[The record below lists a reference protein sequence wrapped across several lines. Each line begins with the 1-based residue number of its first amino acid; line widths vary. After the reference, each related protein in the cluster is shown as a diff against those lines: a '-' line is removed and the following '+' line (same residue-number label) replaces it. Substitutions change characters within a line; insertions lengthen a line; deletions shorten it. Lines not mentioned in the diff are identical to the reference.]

1 MKITNKVLCGA
12 MVISLSAIVY
22 AQTPTATSSMPDET
36 SGMMT
41 HLPPSKKA
49 IRSQNKALARQVE
62 HVLRRTKGLEDSD
75 IVAFA
80 MAQTGEVILAG
91 VISDQSEES
100 IATEA
105 ATKVPGV
112 KSVTSK
118 LTMREVGN

>member
-1 MKITNKVLCGA
+1 MKNTNKVLCGA

-36 SGMMT
+36 SGMT

-91 VISDQSEES
+91 VITDQSEES

-105 ATKVPGV
+105 AAKVPGV

-118 LTMREVGN
+118 LTMHEAGR

>member
-12 MVISLSAIVY
+12 MVISLWAVVY

-36 SGMMT
+36 SGMT

-91 VISDQSEES
+91 VISEQSEES

-105 ATKVPGV
+105 AAKVPGV

-118 LTMREVGN
+118 LTMREAGQ

>member
-36 SGMMT
+36 AEMT

-49 IRSQNKALARQVE
+49 IRSQNKALAKQVE
-62 HVLRRTKGLEDSD
+62 HVLRKTKGLEDSD

-91 VISDQSEES
+91 VITDQSKET

-105 ATKVPGV
+105 AAKVPGV

-118 LTMREVGN
+118 LTMREAGR

>member
-12 MVISLSAIVY
+12 MVISLSAVVY

-36 SGMMT
+36 SEMT

-91 VISDQSEES
+91 VITDQSEES

-105 ATKVPGV
+105 AAKVPGV

-118 LTMREVGN
+118 LTMREAGR

>member
-12 MVISLSAIVY
+12 MVISLSAVVY

-36 SGMMT
+36 SGMT

-91 VISDQSEES
+91 VITDQSEES

-105 ATKVPGV
+105 AAKVPGV

-118 LTMREVGN
+118 LIMREAGR

>member
-22 AQTPTATSSMPDET
+22 AQTPTSTSSMPDET
-36 SGMMT
+36 SGMT

-62 HVLRRTKGLEDSD
+62 HVLRRTKGLEESD

-91 VISDQSEES
+91 VITDQSEEG

-105 ATKVPGV
+105 AAKVPGV

-118 LTMREVGN
+118 LTMREAGR

>member
-12 MVISLSAIVY
+12 MVISLSAVVY

-36 SGMMT
+36 SGMT

-62 HVLRRTKGLEDSD
+62 HVLRRTKGLEESD

-91 VISDQSEES
+91 VITDQSEES

-105 ATKVPGV
+105 AAKVPGV

-118 LTMREVGN
+118 LTMREAGR

>member
-36 SGMMT
+36 AEMT

-49 IRSQNKALARQVE
+49 MRSQNKALAKQVE
-62 HVLRRTKGLEDSD
+62 HVLRKTKGLEDSD

-91 VISDQSEES
+91 VITDQSKET

-105 ATKVPGV
+105 AAKVPGV

-118 LTMREVGN
+118 LTMREAGR

>member
-36 SGMMT
+36 SGMT

-91 VISDQSEES
+91 VITDQSEES

-105 ATKVPGV
+105 AAKVPGV

-118 LTMREVGN
+118 LTMHEAGR

>member
-12 MVISLSAIVY
+12 MVISLSAVVY

-36 SGMMT
+36 SGTT
-41 HLPPSKKA
+41 HVPPSKKA

-91 VISDQSEES
+91 VITDQSEES

-105 ATKVPGV
+105 AAKVPGV

-118 LTMREVGN
+118 LIMREAGR

>member
-36 SGMMT
+36 SGMT

-91 VISDQSEES
+91 VITDQSEES

-105 ATKVPGV
+105 AAKVPGV

-118 LTMREVGN
+118 LTMREAGR

>member
-12 MVISLSAIVY
+12 MVISLSAVVY

-36 SGMMT
+36 SGMT

-91 VISDQSEES
+91 VITDQSEES

-105 ATKVPGV
+105 AAKVPGV

-118 LTMREVGN
+118 LTMREAGR

>member
-12 MVISLSAIVY
+12 MVISLAAVVY

-36 SGMMT
+36 SGMT

-62 HVLRRTKGLEDSD
+62 HVLRRTKGLEESD

-91 VISDQSEES
+91 VITDQSEES

-105 ATKVPGV
+105 AAKVPGV

-118 LTMREVGN
+118 LTMREAGR